1 MITVNKEKLI
11 ERAALVASG
20 VDALGTGSFVSIST
34 IFFLTNSHVTA
45 TVIGIGLT
53 LSAISGMIASV
64 PIAYFADRLGKLR
77 TFSISYIL
85 RAIGMLLWLIVRG
98 NISFLIFMT
107 LFGIIDRSAASL
119 TRSLI
124 VMPLSKEKASILMGN
139 MALPTN
145 LGYGIGAGISGII
158 SFFKLNLAIA
168 LIINACSF
176 VLVVIIYN
184 YALKGVDVTS
194 AKTKRSPLTSFQAI
208 KSSVLN
214 KERLILIIENF
225 IFSFHRTLLNVYI
238 PLLVAKKIPNLT
250 WIAPTAFVCNT
261 IVIALF
267 QGTTNKFA
275 VQKKAYDLFWI
286 ISGFCLV
293 MSFLGIVVSGIFNA
307 NNTYLILLVFLIV
320 MQIVAELFSSAALA
334 VYMVEFSRSQY
345 LTLDL
350 SAINL
355 GGQLQNIVGPMI
367 FGESAAS
374 NSLAP
379 LSMCVLTLS
388 FTVIELRRILSLCR
402 KK

>member
-1 MITVNKEKLI
+1 M
-11 ERAALVASG
+11 
-20 VDALGTGSFVSIST
+20 
-34 IFFLTNSHVTA
+34 
-45 TVIGIGLT
+45 
-53 LSAISGMIASV
+53 
-64 PIAYFADRLGKLR
+64 
-77 TFSISYIL
+77 
-85 RAIGMLLWLIVRG
+85 
-98 NISFLIFMT
+98 
-107 LFGIIDRSAASL
+107 
-119 TRSLI
+119 
-124 VMPLSKEKASILMGN
+124 
-139 MALPTN
+139 
-145 LGYGIGAGISGII
+145 
-158 SFFKLNLAIA
+158 
-168 LIINACSF
+168 
-176 VLVVIIYN
+176 
-184 YALKGVDVTS
+184 
-194 AKTKRSPLTSFQAI
+194 
-208 KSSVLN
+208 
-214 KERLILIIENF
+214 
-225 IFSFHRTLLNVYI
+225 
-238 PLLVAKKIPNLT
+238 
-250 WIAPTAFVCNT
+250 
-261 IVIALF
+261 IALF

-345 LTLDL
+345 VTLDL

-388 FTVIELRRILSLCR
+388 FTVIELKRILSLCR

>member
-1 MITVNKEKLI
+1 M
-11 ERAALVASG
+11 
-20 VDALGTGSFVSIST
+20 
-34 IFFLTNSHVTA
+34 
-45 TVIGIGLT
+45 
-53 LSAISGMIASV
+53 
-64 PIAYFADRLGKLR
+64 
-77 TFSISYIL
+77 
-85 RAIGMLLWLIVRG
+85 
-98 NISFLIFMT
+98 
-107 LFGIIDRSAASL
+107 
-119 TRSLI
+119 
-124 VMPLSKEKASILMGN
+124 
-139 MALPTN
+139 
-145 LGYGIGAGISGII
+145 
-158 SFFKLNLAIA
+158 
-168 LIINACSF
+168 
-176 VLVVIIYN
+176 
-184 YALKGVDVTS
+184 
-194 AKTKRSPLTSFQAI
+194 
-208 KSSVLN
+208 
-214 KERLILIIENF
+214 
-225 IFSFHRTLLNVYI
+225 
-238 PLLVAKKIPNLT
+238 
-250 WIAPTAFVCNT
+250 
-261 IVIALF
+261 IALF

-402 KK
+402 KKRRL

>member
-1 MITVNKEKLI
+1 M
-11 ERAALVASG
+11 
-20 VDALGTGSFVSIST
+20 
-34 IFFLTNSHVTA
+34 
-45 TVIGIGLT
+45 
-53 LSAISGMIASV
+53 
-64 PIAYFADRLGKLR
+64 
-77 TFSISYIL
+77 
-85 RAIGMLLWLIVRG
+85 
-98 NISFLIFMT
+98 
-107 LFGIIDRSAASL
+107 
-119 TRSLI
+119 
-124 VMPLSKEKASILMGN
+124 
-139 MALPTN
+139 
-145 LGYGIGAGISGII
+145 
-158 SFFKLNLAIA
+158 
-168 LIINACSF
+168 
-176 VLVVIIYN
+176 
-184 YALKGVDVTS
+184 
-194 AKTKRSPLTSFQAI
+194 
-208 KSSVLN
+208 
-214 KERLILIIENF
+214 
-225 IFSFHRTLLNVYI
+225 
-238 PLLVAKKIPNLT
+238 
-250 WIAPTAFVCNT
+250 
-261 IVIALF
+261 IALF

-320 MQIVAELFSSAALA
+320 MQIVAELFISAALA

-402 KK
+402 KKGTV

>member
-1 MITVNKEKLI
+1 M
-11 ERAALVASG
+11 
-20 VDALGTGSFVSIST
+20 
-34 IFFLTNSHVTA
+34 
-45 TVIGIGLT
+45 
-53 LSAISGMIASV
+53 
-64 PIAYFADRLGKLR
+64 
-77 TFSISYIL
+77 
-85 RAIGMLLWLIVRG
+85 
-98 NISFLIFMT
+98 
-107 LFGIIDRSAASL
+107 
-119 TRSLI
+119 
-124 VMPLSKEKASILMGN
+124 
-139 MALPTN
+139 
-145 LGYGIGAGISGII
+145 
-158 SFFKLNLAIA
+158 
-168 LIINACSF
+168 
-176 VLVVIIYN
+176 
-184 YALKGVDVTS
+184 
-194 AKTKRSPLTSFQAI
+194 
-208 KSSVLN
+208 
-214 KERLILIIENF
+214 
-225 IFSFHRTLLNVYI
+225 
-238 PLLVAKKIPNLT
+238 
-250 WIAPTAFVCNT
+250 
-261 IVIALF
+261 IALF

>member
-20 VDALGTGSFVSIST
+20 VAALGTGSFVSIST
-34 IFFLTNSHVTA
+34 IFFLTNSYVTA

-98 NISFLIFMT
+98 NIGFLIFMT

-158 SFFKLNLAIA
+158 SF
-168 LIINACSF
+168 
-176 VLVVIIYN
+176 
-184 YALKGVDVTS
+184 
-194 AKTKRSPLTSFQAI
+194 
-208 KSSVLN
+208 
-214 KERLILIIENF
+214 
-225 IFSFHRTLLNVYI
+225 FSFHRTLLNVYI